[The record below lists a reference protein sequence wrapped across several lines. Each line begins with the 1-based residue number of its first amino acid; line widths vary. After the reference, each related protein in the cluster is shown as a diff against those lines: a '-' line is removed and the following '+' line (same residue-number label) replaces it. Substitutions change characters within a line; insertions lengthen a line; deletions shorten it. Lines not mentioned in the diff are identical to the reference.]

1 MVYGIDDEMKNSI
14 RVSLTYSYR
23 GDTFSPSAII
33 DLDSLRESDGSV
45 DWHARVALA
54 NGIDTYSYVYEVM
67 RESELHFS
75 EPTGLAEG
83 YLEGGRFDFEGYL
96 RAVRQSGHTG
106 PLQQIARDILGI
118 EDLNSEPRIRDA
130 LVQAYLLGKNG

>member
-1 MVYGIDDEMKNSI
+1 MKNSI

-23 GDTFSPSAII
+23 GETFTPSAVI
-33 DLDSLRESDGSV
+33 DLDKLGDNEGPV

-75 EPTGLAEG
+75 DATGLAANHLSDQG
-83 YLEGGRFDFEGYL
+83 FDFKGFTHAY
-96 RAVRQSGHTG
+96 RQAGHIG
-106 PLQQIARDILGI
+106 PLQHIARDILQI
-118 EDLNSEPRIRDA
+118 DDLNQEPAIRDA
-130 LVQAYLLGKNG
+130 LVQAYLLGKNC